1 MYLAQERQR
10 DGTHK
15 FFIRHSYQDGEGA
28 WLTKD
33 VFDLGHDPEQFIIYV
48 GLHGFYFAPEI
59 EEAVTGNGIDYK
71 DEELE
76 NILWPFI
83 DPDIRRTI
91 ENFGGRR
98 ARNKPRRR
106 RKSDTELSEMQ
117 KAIHAFDKRRIAFLR
132 FVQTNLERIVGS
144 PLPIYNCLLNKS
156 RDEIE
161 QMIHFMELDLRSFEM
176 KGYLYAIFDLPSRF
190 YPRRSRFIPDQQDP
204 DLLDQYFL
212 EELCRLNQ
220 DPFYLDKGIRPNA
233 FHGLHP
239 YLQKYLSLYF
249 DIYFRDAPR
258 QNSRQASWAS
268 PRNAARDQKYYDIM
282 GLSLEEF
289 SAMSEEEFKSHYRR
303 KALELHPDHG
313 GSNEA
318 FIALKE
324 AYQIL
329 MYRKRW

>member
-1 MYLAQERQR
+1 MYLAQERQK

-15 FFIRHSYQDGEGA
+15 FFIRHSYQDAQGS

-33 VFDLGHDPEQFIIYV
+33 IFDLGHDPEKFIIYV

-59 EEAVTGNGIDYK
+59 EEAVIENGIDYK

-76 NILWPFI
+76 KILWPFI

-91 ENFGGRR
+91 DNFGGRR
-98 ARNKPRRR
+98 TRNRSAKKRLT
-106 RKSDTELSEMQ
+106 DQELAQLQ
-117 KAIHAFDKRRIAFLR
+117 KDIHPFDKRRLAFLR
-132 FVQTNLERIVGS
+132 FVQTNLERIVSS
-144 PLPIYNCLLNKS
+144 PLPVFNCLLDKS

-176 KGYLYAIFDLPSRF
+176 KGYLYAIFDMPKRF
-190 YPRRSRFIPDQQDP
+190 YPKRSRFIADQQDTE
-204 DLLDQYFL
+204 LLDKYFL
-212 EELCRLNQ
+212 EEICSLNE
-220 DPFYLDKGIRPNA
+220 DTAYLDKGIRPSS
-233 FHGLHP
+233 FQGLHP

-249 DIYFRDAPR
+249 DIYFREVSS
-258 QNSRQASWAS
+258 NKHYQASWTS
-268 PRNAARDQKYYDIM
+268 PPSVAKDQKYYEIM
-282 GLSLEEF
+282 GLTMEEF
-289 SAMSEEEFKSHYRR
+289 SAMSEEEFKSHYRK

-313 GSNEA
+313 GSNES